1 MKGLV
6 SAWYKR
12 APWLII
18 LTPFS
23 LIYRFIVFIRRFY
36 YRVGIF
42 KVHRLAV
49 PVIVVGNITVGGT
62 GKTPFVIWL
71 ANYLK
76 TQGYKPGIVSRG
88 YGGVADHYPFDV
100 KAKSDPLEAGD
111 EPVLIARRTQCPVVI
126 DPKRVRAAQYLLA
139 EHDCNIIISD
149 DGLQHYA
156 LGRDIEIAIVD
167 GERRYA
173 NGFCLPA
180 GPLREPV
187 SRLKSVDFIIN
198 NGGHAPGE
206 FNMQLIDKQLQP
218 VSDGE
223 NVLAKGSH
231 THVQAIA
238 GIGNPQRFFNR
249 LEHLGYQFISHTFP
263 DHHQYSFA
271 DINFGDDDVILMTE
285 KDAVKCEAFADHRH
299 WYLPVEAELD
309 PAFQTA
315 FMRKLKFR
323 SETRYTTKSTSS

>member
-62 GKTPFVIWL
+62 GKTPFVIWF

-88 YGGVADHYPFDV
+88 YGGKADHYPFDV
-100 KAKSDPLEAGD
+100 EAKSDPSVAGD
-111 EPVLIARRTQCPVVI
+111 EPVLIARNTQCPVVI
-126 DPKRVRAAQYLLA
+126 DPKRTRAAQYLLS

-187 SRLKSVDFIIN
+187 SRLKHVDFIVN

-206 FNMQLIDKQLQP
+206 FTMQLIDKELHA
-218 VSDGE
+218 VSGGSHP
-223 NVLAKGSH
+223 LPKGSH
-231 THVQAIA
+231 TSVQAIA
-238 GIGNPQRFFNR
+238 GIGNPERFFKR
-249 LEHLGYQFISHTFP
+249 LEHLGYEFISHIFP

-271 DINFGDDDVILMTE
+271 DINFGEDDVILMTE

-299 WYLPVEAELD
+299 WYLPVEAEVN

-315 FMRKLKFR
+315 FMRKLLI
-323 SETRYTTKSTSS
+323 